1 MDYMEAFALVKSM
14 LLASLKGEPVSAAS
28 LNKAVLSTEIAI
40 DNAMVQGTPVGE
52 LESLKSEL
60 LDIRKAV
67 WYANR

>member
-28 LNKAVLSTEIAI
+28 LNRAVLSTEIAI

>member
-1 MDYMEAFALVKSM
+1 MEAFALVKSM

-28 LNKAVLSTEIAI
+28 LNRAVLSTEIAI